1 MSASSSPIFSWNR
14 RVEFAETDAAGIV
27 HFSSF
32 FLYMEQAEH
41 ALFRSLGL
49 SIFRK
54 RPTSALQS
62 PLSATSPPAT
72 SPPATSPSSPSSTDS
87 SEPSQSWASI
97 ELDSVSWPRVHCS
110 CDFHSPAYFE
120 DELSID
126 LFIERLGSKSLT
138 YKHSIRRGQDV
149 LAIGRVTS
157 VCSRVDPVSNRL
169 ASCPI
174 PDFIR
179 QKFQSLIESSV
190 STSTTNQPPTNL

>member
-1 MSASSSPIFSWNR
+1 MSASSSPIFTWNR

-49 SIFRK
+49 SIFRN
-54 RPTSALQS
+54 RPTSASQA
-62 PLSATSPPAT
+62 PLPAT
-72 SPPATSPSSPSSTDS
+72 PPSSPSSTDS
-87 SEPSQSWASI
+87 AEPSECWASI
-97 ELDSVSWPRVHCS
+97 ELDAVSWPRVHCS

-138 YKHSIRRGQDV
+138 YKHIVRRGQDI
-149 LAIGRVTS
+149 LAIGRVSS

-169 ASCPI
+169 TGCPI

-179 QKFQSLIESSV
+179 QKFQSLIESSI
-190 STSTTNQPPTNL
+190 STWTTNQPPTNP

>member
-72 SPPATSPSSPSSTDS
+72 SPSSPSSTDS
-87 SEPSQSWASI
+87 SEPSESWASS
-97 ELDSVSWPRVHCS
+97 ELDAVSWPRVHCS

-138 YKHSIRRGQDV
+138 YKHIVRRGQDI

-169 ASCPI
+169 TGCPI
-174 PDFIR
+174 PDLIR
-179 QKFQSLIESSV
+179 QKFQSLIDSSI
-190 STSTTNQPPTNL
+190 STWTTNQPPTNP